1 MPAKIRMDLDELRV
15 ESFSTTAPEE
25 TQRGTVHGYELTAA
39 CSGYLTCASAC
50 SMTNGVAVCKT
61 CGPCC

>member
-1 MPAKIRMDLDELRV
+1 MPVKIRMRLDELQV
-15 ESFSTTAPEE
+15 ESYPTTAPEMANG
-25 TQRGTVHGYELTAA
+25 GTVHGHAVTAA

-50 SMTNGVAVCKT
+50 SMTNGAVACKT